1 MKKVGLLY
9 RESLVSQV
17 KKGVTDNDNVFLL
30 SYSHVSGLQ
39 MNNLRK
45 NLKKTGAQMCAA
57 KNSVARLALKE
68 MEFEG
73 LSQKVSGQTA
83 LVWGGTDS
91 AEISKILMDFVKT
104 SENIV
109 VRGGLLQGRILEQHD
124 VQKLSELPPREIL
137 LAMLFSVIQSPL
149 TRLAGALNAKTREL
163 LSILKQLS
171 EKKGGNENV

>member
-9 RESLVSQV
+9 RETLVDQV

-30 SYSHVSGLQ
+30 SYSCVSGLQ
-39 MNNLRK
+39 MSDLRK
-45 NLKKTGAQMCAA
+45 SLRQAGADICAT

-68 MEFEG
+68 VEHEG

-91 AEISKILMDFVKT
+91 SEISKILIDFIKD
-104 SENIV
+104 SEDIV
-109 VRGGLLQGRILEQHD
+109 VQGGLLQGRILEKED
-124 VQKLSELPPREIL
+124 VKKLSELPSREIL
-137 LAMLFSVIQSPL
+137 LAMLFAAIQSPL
-149 TRLAGALNAKTREL
+149 TRLAGALNAKTRYL
-163 LSILKQLS
+163 LSVLKQLS